1 MSQIL
6 IIHNA
11 LDQHE
16 SEMIQSEN
24 VLKKFLEIRVKH
36 PQARIFKGF
45 QPSAEC
51 DVTPTR
57 DDKASIAR
65 LLESNDD
72 FCIVTYSGELA
83 SAVTWVA
90 TKLLGQAVKA
100 LVKMP
105 NLNNAGTSTGS
116 SNNNL
121 SNPENKQRI
130 KERVPFILGA
140 PKAIPDLFANPIR
153 YFKDGI
159 EVEELLL
166 CVCENYVKLSNFKEG
181 DTPIREISGKSI
193 TAYGLNQSII
203 GTENIYK
210 WGDTFTE
217 APLVA
222 KQNNSVN
229 GQTLLS
235 PNSTRSERSD
245 IYFQYPNLIKALS
258 DKSAGDFEAFNLN
271 ESILIEGAN
280 FGIADL
286 AITGSVQ
293 IDNAAETISITSSQT
308 ALNYADY
315 RKINVTAMLITD
327 PVSGQLDLAG
337 LYDIENINYVAGK
350 YIVKLTDPTST
361 NANFANLTTVATTNI
376 SANLTANTAN
386 IFLDGEYIVT
396 SVDRANRLISIAT
409 PSAINTDWDKLIDLT
424 GQQTPTA
431 RVKLRG
437 SQSNFIGWFTTD
449 SPLAKGLLLNFRAGN
464 GIYRGSEDKTVTIE
478 AEYQQVVNNVPTG
491 QIFKKSVTLN
501 GRKNNRD
508 AVGASLW
515 IDLPFTGAVRFR
527 ARRTNDNGDADD
539 LVDETKFYLAYAYH
553 KLEKLV
559 YDNRVLIRA
568 RTVATLNATSQDS
581 RQLNCI
587 AESLVY
593 SYRNGVKSAN
603 RVTSRNIADLA
614 IDVAL
619 HPKIGRR
626 TESEIDF
633 DRIYAAVDE
642 LIAYFGSDK
651 MAEFNYTLDS
661 TNTSFEEILRM
672 MGFVTGCHDRRVNRK
687 TYFDF
692 ESPESLPI
700 LLFNHRNKQP
710 QTEVRTYNLT
720 VDNQY
725 DGIELTYVDSTSG
738 WIEKTLK
745 LPNDL
750 IKNPKKV
757 EGTGI
762 IYTQQAHVIG
772 WREWNKL
779 KFSRIFVKF
788 GAYAESDYAF
798 VGDNILT
805 TDDVRIGDCT
815 SGEIRKYTGLEIEV
829 SQPYIFDV
837 SKQYVIHLQMKSGYI
852 DVIKVSQGS
861 DDYHFLL
868 ERPAVENFVIDGQV
882 KTVYSVTTDQQLKAQ
897 RFIVSKKSSQQI
909 FENEITAYNF
919 DDRFYRNDKD
929 IINNLI

>member
-11 LDQHE
+11 LDQQE
-16 SEMIQSEN
+16 NETIQSDS
-24 VLKKFLEIRVKH
+24 VLKTFLEIRVKH
-36 PQARIFKGF
+36 PQARIFKGH
-45 QPSAEC
+45 QPCAET
-51 DVTPTR
+51 DVTPAR
-57 DDKASIAR
+57 DDKQAIAR

-72 FCIVTYSGELA
+72 FSIVTYPGEFA
-83 SAVTWVA
+83 SAVTWIA
-90 TKLLGQAVKA
+90 TKLLGQAVQS

-105 NLNNAGTSTGS
+105 KLNNGESSGS

-121 SNPENKQRI
+121 SNSENKQRI
-130 KERVPFILGA
+130 KERVPYILGG
-140 PKAIPDLFANPIR
+140 PKAIPDLFANPVR

-166 CVCENYVKLSNFKEG
+166 CVCENPVKLSNFKEG
-181 DTPIREISGKSI
+181 DTPIQEISGKSI

-203 GTENIYK
+203 GPDNIFK

-217 APLVA
+217 SPLVA

-235 PNSTRSERSD
+235 PNSTRSENSD
-245 IYFQYPNLIKALS
+245 IYFQYPNLIKCLDS
-258 DKSAGDFEAFNLN
+258 STVDDFEDFNIN
-271 ESILIEGAN
+271 ETIIIEGAN

-293 IDNAAETISITSSQT
+293 IDNGAETIAISSTQT
-308 ALNYADY
+308 AAGYADY
-315 RKINVTAMLITD
+315 RKINITAMLITD
-327 PVSGQLDLAG
+327 PVNGQLDLAG
-337 LYDIENINYVAGK
+337 LYDIESIEYSGGI
-350 YIVKLTDPTST
+350 YTVKLLNPTDT
-361 NANFANLTTVATTNI
+361 NTNFANLTQVATTNM
-376 SANLTANTAN
+376 SANLTANTEN
-386 IFLDGEYIVT
+386 IYLDGAYTVSGI
-396 SVDRANRLISIAT
+396 DRANKQLSLVS
-409 PSAINTDWDKLIDLT
+409 PSAVNSDWDKLADLT
-424 GQQTPTA
+424 GQQTKTA
-431 RVKLRG
+431 RIKLRG
-437 SQSNFIGWFTTD
+437 GQNNYVGWFTTD

-464 GIYRGSEDKTVTIE
+464 GIYRGSSSRTVTIE
-478 AEYQQVVNNVPTG
+478 AEYQQVVNGTPTG
-491 QIFKKSVTLN
+491 AIFKKSISLV
-501 GRKNNRD
+501 GRGGNRD
-508 AVGASLW
+508 AIGGSMW
-515 IDLPFTGAVRFR
+515 IDFTFTGAVRFR
-527 ARRTNDNGDADD
+527 ARRTNDNGDHDD

-559 YDNRVLIRA
+559 YDNRVLVRA

-593 SYRNGVKSAN
+593 TYRDGIKSSE

-626 TESEIDF
+626 TIDEIDF
-633 DRIYAAVDE
+633 ERIYAAVDE
-642 LIAYFGSDK
+642 LTAYFGSNK

-710 QTEVRTYNLT
+710 QTEIRTYNLT
-720 VDNQY
+720 VENKY
-725 DGIELTYVDSTSG
+725 DGIELTYVDSESG

-745 LPNDL
+745 LPNDA
-750 IKNPKKV
+750 INNPKKV

-762 IYTQQAHVIG
+762 IYSQQAHIIG

-779 KFSRIFVKF
+779 KFSRIIVKF
-788 GAYAESDYAF
+788 GAYAESDYVF

-805 TDDVRIGDCT
+805 TDDVRLGDCT
-815 SGEIRKYTGLEIEV
+815 SGEIRAYNGLEITV
-829 SQPYIFDV
+829 SQPFNFDA
-837 SKQYVIHLQMKSGYI
+837 SKQYLIHLQMKSGFI
-852 DVIKVSQGS
+852 DVIKVSQGI
-861 DDYHFLL
+861 DEYHFLL
-868 ERPAVENFVIDGQV
+868 ERPPVENFVIEGQV
-882 KTVYSVTTDQQLKAQ
+882 KTVYSVTTDQKLNAQ
-897 RFIVSKKSSQQI
+897 RFIVSKKSAQQI

-919 DDRFYRNDKD
+919 DERFYRNDKD
-929 IINNLI
+929 IINHLI